1 MSKMTFLKIFFSSN
15 QSYQKIEIAP
25 NKIFFENSSH
35 NKLVQNKRTKMNSI
49 GICGVARLK
58 KILGLF
64 YFLSISCLT
73 SNADLLDDAM
83 ANALNTYKVKGASI
97 AYFDRVSVP
106 FYNFSTCL

>member
-1 MSKMTFLKIFFSSN
+1 MSKNVENDISKNLFFLKSIVPKDRDCPLTN
-15 QSYQKIEIAP
+15 P
-25 NKIFFENSSH
+25 IFFEDSSH

-83 ANALNTYKVKGASI
+83 ANVLNTY
-97 AYFDRVSVP
+97 
-106 FYNFSTCL
+106 